1 MYDIDTSLL
10 RTFIVLAETRNF
22 TRTAERVHRSQSAVS
37 MQIAKLEELLECSL
51 FERDKRNVRLTHE
64 GEKLRSHANQIVQ
77 TSDKMF
83 NEFSNTEVEGNVHF
97 GSPEDFATFYL
108 PGILADFIKVNPRV
122 TLNVNCDLT
131 LSLINEYEKKLYDLI
146 VIKQEPG
153 NLYPGSVPLW
163 KESLVWVGGDTSD
176 RSITFKK
183 TVKNY
188 INDQNALPLVLSPS
202 PCVYRQRAL
211 EALDKQGIPWEVV
224 YTSPSFAGT
233 CAAVRAGLG
242 FSVIPRNMVENN
254 LFPLETERGWPKLK
268 NAEMC
273 LLAGSKAN
281 PAVNSL
287 IEFIQERI
295 SYHQ

>member
-37 MQIAKLEELLECSL
+37 MQIAKLEELLECTL

-83 NEFSNTEVEGNVHF
+83 TEFSNTEVEGNVHF

-131 LSLINEYEKKLYDLI
+131 LTLINDFQKKKYELI

-163 KESLVWVGGDTSD
+163 KESLVWVGSNAAERTL
-176 RSITFKK
+176 TFKK
-183 TVKNY
+183 TVKHY
-188 INDQNALPLVLSPS
+188 LTEQGALPLVLSPS

-211 EALDKQGIPWEVV
+211 EALDKQGIPWQVV

-233 CAAVRAGLG
+233 CAAVKAGLG
-242 FSVIPRNMVENN
+242 FSVIPRNMVETE
-254 LFPLETERGWPKLK
+254 LVPLENERGWPKLK

-273 LLAGSKAN
+273 LLAGTKAN
-281 PAVNSL
+281 AAVNSL
-287 IEFIQERI
+287 IDFIQERI